1 MNYFKTTCLIASLLA
16 VGTHAFAAGETEA
29 YKLAVVDANQFVP
42 KNGVEDKRAQKAITN
57 ARNLCIVDSDATIS
71 SQAVKVSNILN
82 KDGIFS
88 RPIDVLEGLQAVLA
102 GSKNKVDCTKVMAQ
116 YASVRQSVSY
126 THSEAIASMRVLA
139 NVANQLAAK
148 ANK

>member
-42 KNGVEDKRAQKAITN
+42 KNGVEDKRAQVAITN
-57 ARNLCIVDSDATIS
+57 ARNLCVVESDATIA
-71 SQAVKVSNILN
+71 SQAIKVSNILN

-88 RPIDVLEGLQAVLA
+88 RPVDVLEGLQAVLS
-102 GSKNKVDCTKVMAQ
+102 GSKKKVDCTKVMAQ
-116 YASVRQSVSY
+116 YASIRQSVGYS
-126 THSEAIASMRVLA
+126 HSEAIASMRVLT
-139 NVANQLAAK
+139 NLSNQLAGKAK
-148 ANK
+148 